1 MRRGLVGNIY
11 VIKTIYL
18 ICVHDLMT
26 DLRPD
31 LADDEIDLRELFA
44 VLWHGK
50 WLIFSL
56 CCVALLLASVYLHSA
71 ERKYTV
77 SMILKPVIEDST
89 GPNLAGLGGLAS
101 LAGVSLPQSASGDF
115 ATFRALLLS
124 EEVAER
130 VIAATELLP
139 AIFKNEWDAQN
150 AQFRRA
156 PRGVLG
162 RSLSGLKSVLTGD
175 EKRDYTPPNPQRL
188 SIFMDDA
195 LGLSVDN
202 ETGFLTVSAESA
214 DPETLVAMIV
224 AATEATD
231 ELMKERYVIN
241 AEQTLQFYQSKILTS
256 RSREHREALAKLISA
271 EDQKLMLTSEGRH
284 FVAEPLT
291 RATTSMD
298 PTSPKSVLVL
308 ALALILGGF
317 AGAALVLIL
326 AALSNTK
333 VA

>member
-1 MRRGLVGNIY
+1 M
-11 VIKTIYL
+11 
-18 ICVHDLMT
+18 
-26 DLRPD
+26 
-31 LADDEIDLRELFA
+31 
-44 VLWHGK
+44 
-50 WLIFSL
+50 
-56 CCVALLLASVYLHSA
+56 
-71 ERKYTV
+71 
-77 SMILKPVIEDST
+77 
-89 GPNLAGLGGLAS
+89 
-101 LAGVSLPQSASGDF
+101 
-115 ATFRALLLS
+115 
-124 EEVAER
+124 
-130 VIAATELLP
+130 IAATELLP
-139 AIFKNEWDAQN
+139 TIFKNEWDAQN
-150 AQFRRA
+150 AQFRRP

-162 RSLSGLKSVLTGD
+162 RSLGGLKSVLTGE
-175 EKRDYTPPNPQRL
+175 EKRDYVPPNPQRL

-308 ALALILGGF
+308 ALALVLGGF
-317 AGAALVLIL
+317 SGAALVLIR

>member
-1 MRRGLVGNIY
+1 
-11 VIKTIYL
+11 
-18 ICVHDLMT
+18 
-26 DLRPD
+26 
-31 LADDEIDLRELFA
+31 
-44 VLWHGK
+44 
-50 WLIFSL
+50 
-56 CCVALLLASVYLHSA
+56 
-71 ERKYTV
+71 
-77 SMILKPVIEDST
+77 
-89 GPNLAGLGGLAS
+89 LAGLGGLAS
-101 LAGVSLPQSASGDF
+101 LAGVSLPQSGSGDF
-115 ATFRALLLS
+115 ATFRALLPS

-139 AIFKNEWDAQN
+139 AIFKNEWDAQD

-156 PRGVLG
+156 PRGLLG

-188 SIFMDDA
+188 SIFMDNA
-195 LGLSVDN
+195 FALSVDN
-202 ETGFLTVSAESA
+202 ETRFLTVSAESA
-214 DPETLVAMIV
+214 DPETLVALIV

-231 ELMKERYVIN
+231 ELMKARYIIN

-308 ALALILGGF
+308 ALALVLGGF
-317 AGAALVLIL
+317 AGAALVLIR
-326 AALSNTK
+326 AALSTTK

>member
-1 MRRGLVGNIY
+1 
-11 VIKTIYL
+11 
-18 ICVHDLMT
+18 MT

-31 LADDEIDLRELFA
+31 FADDEIDLRELFA

-139 AIFKNEWDAQN
+139 AIFKNEWDAPN
-150 AQFRRA
+150 AQFRE
-156 PRGVLG
+156 PSRGVV
-162 RSLSGLKSVLTGD
+162 RQSLSGLKSVLTGD
-175 EKRDYTPPNPQRL
+175 EKGDYIAPNPQRL
-188 SIFMDDA
+188 SIFVEDTFA
-195 LGLSVDN
+195 LTLDK
-202 ETGFLTVSAESA
+202 ETGFLTVSAESD
-214 DPETLVAMIV
+214 DPELIVALIV

-231 ELMKERYVIN
+231 ELMKERQG
-241 AEQTLQFYQSKILTS
+241 AG
-256 RSREHREALAKLISA
+256 
-271 EDQKLMLTSEGRH
+271 DLMLTEKRY
-284 FVAEPLT
+284 
-291 RATTSMD
+291 R
-298 PTSPKSVLVL
+298 
-308 ALALILGGF
+308 I
-317 AGAALVLIL
+317 
-326 AALSNTK
+326 
-333 VA
+333 

>member
-1 MRRGLVGNIY
+1 M
-11 VIKTIYL
+11 
-18 ICVHDLMT
+18 
-26 DLRPD
+26 
-31 LADDEIDLRELFA
+31 
-44 VLWHGK
+44 
-50 WLIFSL
+50 
-56 CCVALLLASVYLHSA
+56 
-71 ERKYTV
+71 
-77 SMILKPVIEDST
+77 IEDST

-202 ETGFLTVSAESA
+202 ETGFLTVSAESE
-214 DPETLVAMIV
+214 DPETLVALIV

-231 ELMKERYVIN
+231 ELMKARYIIN

-271 EDQKLMLTSEGRH
+271 EDQKLMLTSEGWH

-317 AGAALVLIL
+317 AGAALVLIR